1 MNIALS
7 VINID
12 ASDYRQNRRHPPNPR
27 RIHICNSVSPAGA
40 LSSPDQAAAS
50 EPRSPS
56 RSPPKAPESSFMA
69 AIRQRAESVA
79 ATIRKAA
86 GEAAIVCGDL
96 GDPAAVDAVGHGA
109 LAAFGG
115 IDILVNSAGAS
126 DHFDPWLDTSVSTW
140 QRQYQLSTLYA
151 VRLIQM
157 MVPTMRGTG
166 WGRIINISSAVVYQP
181 SPFAPDYTAA
191 KAALHVASPGLA
203 GALGAEGITVNT
215 VCAGTILTS
224 NTQTVMQ
231 NHAQAMG
238 LSEAGDAL
246 ERKMATDVWP
256 NPLRR
261 FGRPE
266 EVAAAVC
273 FLASNQASYISG
285 TTLRVDGGM
294 GSTVN

>member
-1 MNIALS
+1 MEFGIAGRRALVAGS
-7 VINID
+7 SSGIGASIAVALAAEGARVVIHGRD
-12 ASDYRQNRRHPPNPR
+12 R
-27 RIHICNSVSPAGA
+27 
-40 LSSPDQAAAS
+40 
-50 EPRSPS
+50 E
-56 RSPPKAPESSFMA
+56 
-69 AIRQRAESVA
+69 RAESVA
-79 ATIRKAA
+79 KAIREAA
-86 GEAAIVCGDL
+86 GEAAIICGEL
-96 GDPAAVDAVGHGA
+96 GDPAAVETIGHGA

-140 QRQYQLSTLYA
+140 ERQYRLSTLYA

-157 MVPTMRGTG
+157 TVPAMRRNG

-191 KAALHVASPGLA
+191 KAALQVASPGLA
-203 GALGAEGITVNT
+203 AALGAEGITVNT
-215 VCAGTILTS
+215 VCAGTILTT
-224 NTQTVMQ
+224 NTQNVMKA
-231 NHAQAMG
+231 HAQTMG
-238 LSEAGDAL
+238 LSEVGDAL
-246 ERKMATDVWP
+246 ERRMATDVWP